1 MPSKL
6 QLPLGQSQSPL
17 IPAAALLAA
26 MVSLQVGASF
36 AKELFPAVGAEGATV
51 LRLGFAALLLMVVMW
66 PWRVRF
72 DAADWRWLVA
82 YGLAIGGMNLLFYM
96 AIATL
101 PPGIGTALMFAGP
114 LTAALLSSRRL
125 ADFLWVGLAVG
136 GLLLLLPIFN
146 GDAADDPRGLA
157 LALGAGGCWVL
168 YIFAGKRAG
177 EQHGPQAA
185 ALGMAIAACAV
196 LPIGGSAEWSALS
209 AGFASDCAIGRDPV
223 QRGSIHARNGG
234 AQAAADGNLQHHDQ
248 HGARSRCAGGSSCSG
263 RAAIRYAMARSQRD
277 HNSIDRYNNDGQA
290 GGGVTSRLSSA
301 LALRLATSA
310 TRRPPT

>member
-51 LRLGFAALLLMVVMW
+51 LRLGFAALLLMVVMR

-101 PPGIGTALMFAGP
+101 PLGIGTALMFAGP

-177 EQHGPQAA
+177 GQHGPQAA

-209 AGFASDCAIGRDPV
+209 AGLLLTALLVAI
-223 QRGSIHARNGG
+223 
-234 AQAAADGNLQHHDQ
+234 
-248 HGARSRCAGGSSCSG
+248 
-263 RAAIRYAMARSQRD
+263 
-277 HNSIDRYNNDGQA
+277 
-290 GGGVTSRLSSA
+290 LSSA
-301 LALRLATSA
+301 VPFTLEMVALKRLPTATFSTMTSMEPAVAALVGLLVLGEQLSVTQWLALSA
-310 TRRPPT
+310 IIIASVGTTMTIRPAAASLPD